1 MSGKRLSGND
11 FGDTEYSPVISCR
24 IAASSSSIKSKYS
37 ETLTTRLVNLQA
49 STSTFKQ
56 SKNKLLPMVV
66 MQVLDKMK
74 EEMSLVVMA
83 LNSNKPTHTTTEMLN
98 LVDAV
103 VLLVL
108 KVLAE
113 EEVLLT
119 TTITEDQ

>member
-1 MSGKRLSGND
+1 
-11 FGDTEYSPVISCR
+11 
-24 IAASSSSIKSKYS
+24 
-37 ETLTTRLVNLQA
+37 
-49 STSTFKQ
+49 
-56 SKNKLLPMVV
+56 MVV